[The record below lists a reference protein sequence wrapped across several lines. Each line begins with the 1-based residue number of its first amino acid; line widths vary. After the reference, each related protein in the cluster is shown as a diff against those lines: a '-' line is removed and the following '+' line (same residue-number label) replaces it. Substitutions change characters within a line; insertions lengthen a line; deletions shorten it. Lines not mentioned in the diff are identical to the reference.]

1 MGSLKILSVN
11 CQGLGDLSK
20 RRDVFSFLKSGNH
33 NIYCLQDT
41 HFTVDK
47 ENSIR
52 TLRGYECYFSS
63 FSSNSR
69 GVAIMF
75 KNNFEWKVLKE
86 KRDID
91 GNYLALDLVVD
102 KVRFTLITIYG
113 PNTDSPFFYEHIMSI
128 IDDFENECFIICG
141 DFNLVLNPNLDCYN
155 YLHINN
161 PNARDKLLELIDDR
175 SLVDPYRELFPD
187 LCRYTW
193 RKKSPF
199 KQARLDFFLFSENI
213 LSFLKNCCVEPSYR
227 SDHSRIIL
235 ELELNPF
242 IRGKGLWKFNNS
254 LLYDA
259 DYVNVMKEKILDV
272 KKQYAALVYNFDNIN
287 EVNNN
292 DLHFTINSQ
301 LFLETLLMEVRGKTI
316 SYSSFKKK
324 ERERRE
330 KTLKD
335 DINILEENV
344 NSGSIQQ
351 LEDKKNELEKF
362 RKEKMHG
369 KIVRS
374 RIQWIEE
381 GEKPTSYFCGLESKN
396 FTSKIIPKVE
406 KENGDIVTNQ
416 KEILK
421 QVKIFDENLYKNR
434 DVECFKPKDIENS
447 LQNVN
452 VRKLSLDEQD
462 KLEGEISVDEAG

>member
-1 MGSLKILSVN
+1 
-11 CQGLGDLSK
+11 
-20 RRDVFSFLKSGNH
+20 
-33 NIYCLQDT
+33 
-41 HFTVDK
+41 
-47 ENSIR
+47 
-52 TLRGYECYFSS
+52 
-63 FSSNSR
+63 
-69 GVAIMF
+69 MF

-254 LLYDA
+254 LLYDT
-259 DYVNVMKEKILDV
+259 DYVNAIKEKNLDV
-272 KKQYAALVYNFDNIN
+272 KKTV
-287 EVNNN
+287 
-292 DLHFTINSQ
+292 
-301 LFLETLLMEVRGKTI
+301 
-316 SYSSFKKK
+316 
-324 ERERRE
+324 
-330 KTLKD
+330 
-335 DINILEENV
+335 
-344 NSGSIQQ
+344 
-351 LEDKKNELEKF
+351 
-362 RKEKMHG
+362 
-369 KIVRS
+369 
-374 RIQWIEE
+374 
-381 GEKPTSYFCGLESKN
+381 C
-396 FTSKIIPKVE
+396 
-406 KENGDIVTNQ
+406 
-416 KEILK
+416 
-421 QVKIFDENLYKNR
+421 
-434 DVECFKPKDIENS
+434 S
-447 LQNVN
+447 L
-452 VRKLSLDEQD
+452 
-462 KLEGEISVDEAG
+462 GI